1 MNADKDLVIRDKEH
15 RIIALC
21 AGMSQEE
28 RDQFIRDHI
37 SEGAHYSVLKL
48 KPGQYGEL
56 KKFDQL
62 IKVDKEKR
70 VRFTVTGGRA

>member
-48 KPGQYGEL
+48 KPGQYGGL
-56 KKFDQL
+56 K
-62 IKVDKEKR
+62 
-70 VRFTVTGGRA
+70 

>member
-37 SEGAHYSVLKL
+37 TEGAHYSVLKL
-48 KPGQYGEL
+48 KPGQYGGL
-56 KKFDQL
+56 KVYDP
-62 IKVDKEKR
+62 
-70 VRFTVTGGRA
+70 